1 MSQFYLKVN
10 FTVFI
15 YTFIFQNQSLM
26 IWSAKLINHR
36 DEDRIG
42 VEFEKDKELIQRI
55 KLIHGAR
62 WSQQKKLW
70 HIPDTKENRER
81 FHIIQK
87 EDAKIS
93 QEGQEHLKQ
102 FIRWLSS
109 KRYSPNTIKTYSDA
123 LRSFLVYN
131 QANNICELT
140 NADVLDYNN
149 DYILKNKVSASYQN
163 QVISAIKLYFRTV
176 RKTKIEVDKIDRPK
190 KPKTL
195 PNVLSKE
202 EVKNILE
209 AHANMK
215 HKIMLSLIYSCGLR
229 CSELLQLRPLDI
241 DSKRNIVL
249 IKQAKGKKDRITP
262 LSPKILELLRTYYQ
276 LYKPKTYL
284 FEGQEPGTIYSPK
297 SLQSVLK
304 QALQK
309 ANIKKPVTLHWL
321 RHSYA
326 THLLESGTDL
336 RYIQELLGHNSSRTT
351 EIYTHVSTK
360 SLQQIKSPF
369 DDL

>member
-1 MSQFYLKVN
+1 
-10 FTVFI
+10 
-15 YTFIFQNQSLM
+15 M

-36 DEDRIG
+36 EENRIG
-42 VEFEKDKELIQRI
+42 VEFEKDKEMIQRI

-70 HIPDTKENRER
+70 HIPDTQENRER
-81 FHIIQK
+81 FQIIQK
-87 EDAKIS
+87 QDTTLSAD
-93 QEGQEHLKQ
+93 GQQHLHQ
-102 FIRWLSS
+102 FVRWLSS

-123 LRSFLVYN
+123 LRLFLLYN
-131 QANNICELT
+131 QANDICELT
-140 NADVLDYNN
+140 NADVLDFNN
-149 DYILKNKVSASYQN
+149 DYILKKKLSASYQN
-163 QVISAIKLYFRTV
+163 QVTSAIKLYFRTI
-176 RKTKIEVDKIDRPK
+176 RKTKIEVDKIERPK
-190 KPKTL
+190 KSKTL

-215 HKIMLSLIYSCGLR
+215 HKMMLSLIYSCGLR
-229 CSELLQLRPLDI
+229 CSELLQLRPIDI

-249 IKQAKGKKDRITP
+249 IRQAKGKKDRITP
-262 LSPKILELLRTYYQ
+262 LSFKILELLRVYYQ

-284 FEGQEPGTIYSPK
+284 FEGQEPGTIYSAK

-304 QALQK
+304 QALEK
-309 ANIKKPVTLHWL
+309 CNIKKPVTLHWL

-360 SLQQIKSPF
+360 SLQHIRSPF